1 MHFFSIQDFP
11 YPLFFL
17 LYRYSSGY
25 QFNYLFDAKLQDI
38 GWRTKLVFQEN
49 YGSRALRGMHNLISV
64 QQVGLTALVVIGP
77 ASKVYGTGLQIK
89 SSRRYSL

>member
-1 MHFFSIQDFP
+1 MCFP

-49 YGSRALRGMHNLISV
+49 YGSCALRGMHNL
-64 QQVGLTALVVIGP
+64 TYIG
-77 ASKVYGTGLQIK
+77 TT
-89 SSRRYSL
+89 SRIDNPGGHWTSL